1 MRIRLIPR
9 PALLGVAIA
18 LVFGVAAAASAS
30 SQRGASGA
38 STRLSGTVT
47 VMENWTGAE
56 GAAFQAVINGF
67 KSVAPE
73 VDVKLVQVPFNQ
85 TQAQLA
91 QQFAAGS
98 GPDVATALPGIV
110 RDFSKLDLLV
120 NLDSMW
126 NKWIA
131 GGQYNRALRAMA
143 QGSDGH
149 TDAVFFKGN
158 VNALIWYRTSTLK
171 KLGIGIP
178 TTWKSFMAALDKGK
192 AAGLTPFTV
201 GGADQWPLTQWVDP
215 VILRV
220 AGAQAFNALERGT
233 IPWNDPRIVNS
244 FRVLG
249 TIIKNDWAKDVLST
263 KFADEACGWA
273 NGKYLFDNQGAFI
286 NLIVPSQC
294 NKKLK
299 PGRDFSFFLMPK
311 YRASTPEA
319 QFVSGDLFVGNK
331 NSKNPDAVE
340 ALLAYL
346 GSAKAQTIWAKRGG
360 YIAPN
365 AKVPNSAY
373 PTINDKKAA
382 ALWPK
387 SPTALAGYDLDDWIG
402 GEIQVKYREALQQ
415 FVRDQDV
422 NKFISTMTTVD
433 TRSKR

>member
-1 MRIRLIPR
+1 MRTRVRRPPLLIG
-9 PALLGVAIA
+9 LGVALA
-18 LVFGVAAAASAS
+18 LMVATAATAS
-30 SQRGASGA
+30 STRHDGSG
-38 STRLSGTVT
+38 TPRLSGSVT
-47 VMENWTGAE
+47 GMENWTGAE
-56 GAAFQAVINGF
+56 GDAFQAVINGF
-67 KSVAPE
+67 KTEAPG
-73 VDVKLVQVPFNQ
+73 VSVKLVQVPFNQ

-91 QQFAAGS
+91 QQFAAGT
-98 GPDVATALPGIV
+98 GPDVATALPGII
-110 RDFSKLDLLV
+110 RDFSKAGLLV
-120 NLDSMW
+120 NLDSLW
-126 NKWIA
+126 SKWVA
-131 GGQYNRALRAMA
+131 TGQYNNSLRAIA

-171 KLGIGIP
+171 KVGIKIP
-178 TTWKSFMAALDKGK
+178 TTWAGFTAALAKGK
-192 AAGLTPFTV
+192 AAGLTSFTV

-220 AGAQAFNALERGT
+220 AGAQAFNALERGK
-233 IPWNDPRIVNS
+233 IPWSDPRIVRS
-244 FRVLG
+244 FQVLG
-249 TIIKNDWAKDVLST
+249 GLIKNDWAPDVLST

-294 NKKLK
+294 NKNLK
-299 PGRDFSFFLMPK
+299 PGRDFSFFLMPPYK
-311 YRASTPEA
+311 ASTPMA

-331 NSKNPDAVE
+331 QSKNPDAVQ

-365 AKVPNSAY
+365 AKVPTSVY
-373 PTINDKKAA
+373 PTINDRKAA

-422 NKFISTMTTVD
+422 DRFISTMTKVD
-433 TRSKR
+433 TRSGG